1 MKKLSFNQILSFIM
15 IALLILPAFVFASSG
30 TNVSIKSVY
39 FKDENGNMVYVNY
52 EQVTANSMD
61 DDHILYEAI
70 KHHVGIAEEKGRT
83 IYLETNTGTI
93 LDYKLA
99 MLDNLFKLREI
110 IGNEK
115 YEFDEEI
122 EYTHELKVIDG
133 EAKIV
138 EAEEED
144 PEDPSE
150 DVYIV
155 RITPVDGIIVPIGTT
170 EEEVMNLLAK
180 TTTIEDSEGDTH
192 IVSLDWDIINYDENT
207 EGQYPAIGVF
217 ELPEGIDNNR
227 ELELK
232 VETTVEVYTPVV
244 EDWPVEVEDVFVGKS
259 EITGNTYANIEIKE
273 EYVTEVTGVYV
284 EKVMANKMEDSPS
297 QWRIKVEDGTTIDDL
312 KGKISTILDD
322 EDFEEEPEIIATFR
336 PSFIPTFGYLSIEV
350 NNIED
355 AEKFDVVY
363 HLSDSEDGTE
373 NIVETDIVSIG
384 EEAGL
389 IFYDTNQYDTVDI
402 RIYDGDDVFLYI
414 FEDVVLNR

>member
-1 MKKLSFNQILSFIM
+1 M

-259 EITGNTYANIEIKE
+259 EITGNTYA
-273 EYVTEVTGVYV
+273 
-284 EKVMANKMEDSPS
+284 
-297 QWRIKVEDGTTIDDL
+297 
-312 KGKISTILDD
+312 
-322 EDFEEEPEIIATFR
+322 
-336 PSFIPTFGYLSIEV
+336 
-350 NNIED
+350 
-355 AEKFDVVY
+355 
-363 HLSDSEDGTE
+363 
-373 NIVETDIVSIG
+373 
-384 EEAGL
+384 
-389 IFYDTNQYDTVDI
+389 
-402 RIYDGDDVFLYI
+402 
-414 FEDVVLNR
+414 

>member
-1 MKKLSFNQILSFIM
+1 M
-15 IALLILPAFVFASSG
+15 IALLVLPAFVFASSG

-39 FKDENGNMVYVNY
+39 FQDENGNMVYVNY
-52 EQVTANSMD
+52 EQVTTNSMD
-61 DDHILYEAI
+61 NDHTLYEAI
-70 KHHVGIAEEKGRT
+70 KLYVGTAEEKGRP

-93 LDYKLA
+93 LDYRLA
-99 MLDNLFKLREI
+99 MLDNVFKLREI

-115 YEFDEEI
+115 YEFDGEI

-155 RITPVDGIIVPIGTT
+155 RITPVDGIVVPIGTT
-170 EEEVMNLLAK
+170 EEEVINLLPK
-180 TTTIEDSEGDTH
+180 TTTIEDSEGDAH

-217 ELPEGIDNNR
+217 ELPEGIANNR

-232 VETTVEVYTPVV
+232 VETIVEVYTPVV

-259 EITGNTYANIEIKE
+259 EITGNTYVNIEIKE
-273 EYVTEVTGVYV
+273 EYATNVVGVYV
-284 EKVMANKMEDSPS
+284 EKAMANKMEDAPS
-297 QWRIKVEDGTTIDDL
+297 QWRIKVEDGTTVDDL
-312 KGKISTILDD
+312 KGKISIKLEKGDS
-322 EDFEEEPEIIATFR
+322 EEEPEIIATFR
-336 PSFIPTFGYLSIEV
+336 PSFIPTFGYVSIEV
-350 NNIED
+350 NNIEN

-373 NIVETDIVSIG
+373 NIMETDIVPIG
-384 EEAGL
+384 EESGM
-389 IFYDTNQYDTVDI
+389 IFYNTNQYDTVDI
-402 RIYDGDDVFLYI
+402 RIYDGNDVFLYI